1 MKIIR
6 ISFENF
12 EKDKETNYILA
23 GDIAEDKKILK
34 KKINEIL
41 EEMFKKRK

>member
-12 EKDKETNYILA
+12 EKDKESSFILC
-23 GDIAEDKKILK
+23 GDIVEDKKILK

-41 EEMFKKRK
+41 EEMFKKC